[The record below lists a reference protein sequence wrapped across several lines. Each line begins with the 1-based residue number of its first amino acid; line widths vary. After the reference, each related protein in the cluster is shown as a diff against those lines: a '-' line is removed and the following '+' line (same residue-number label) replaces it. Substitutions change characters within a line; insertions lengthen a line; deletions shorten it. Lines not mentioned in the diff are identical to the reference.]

1 MMTGTP
7 SVNNLPYWYQFIT
20 LLLLLSFA
28 WYDVKHH
35 KVRNAA
41 LLAFL
46 PWCLAVVYFHHRTSP
61 WLPISLLLLYHLLGF
76 LSGSMLLFFI
86 SLITNGSIGGG
97 DIKLVALLGI
107 LYGSLGT
114 CSILLIASLLAIM
127 YLELLSILRKPHTNH
142 FPFVPFL
149 SGGCIITSF
158 LTNFGTF

>member
-1 MMTGTP
+1 MMTGTRN
-7 SVNNLPYWYQFIT
+7 VNNLPAWYQTIT

-28 WYDVKHH
+28 FYDAKHH

-46 PWCLAVVYFHHRTSP
+46 PWCLAAVYFNYQTRP

-76 LSGSMLLFFI
+76 LSGSMMLLLI
-86 SLITNGSIGGG
+86 SLLTKGSIGGG

-127 YLELLSILRKPHTNH
+127 YLGLLFILKKPHINH
-142 FPFVPFL
+142 LPFVPFL
-149 SGGCIITSF
+149 SGGCIITSL
-158 LTNFGTF
+158 LTYFGT